1 MDISSR
7 YVLIADDDK
16 DDIALIEEAFRRKN
30 INEKLVSV
38 HNGTEL
44 LNHLYSIS
52 DSSQWPQIILL
63 DLNMPEK
70 DGRETLIEIKQHASL
85 KKIPVI
91 IYSTTDDRREI
102 KKCYELGAN
111 SYVIKPVVLEKLLY
125 TVEMIHAYWNKTATV
140 AF

>member
-1 MDISSR
+1 MNVSDR

-16 DDIALIEEAFRRKN
+16 DDIDLMEEAFRRKK
-30 INEKLVSV
+30 IAEKLVSV
-38 HNGTEL
+38 QNGIEL
-44 LNHLYSIS
+44 LNHLHSIS
-52 DSSQWPQIILL
+52 DGSQWPQFILL

-102 KKCYELGAN
+102 KECYELGAN
-111 SYVIKPVVLEKLLY
+111 SYVVKPVIFDKLLH
-125 TVEMIHAYWNKTATV
+125 TVEMIHAYWCKTATV